1 MPVLSLTPAE
11 RKAQRAQAHHLD
23 PVVMIGGEGLTP
35 AVRRETDAA
44 LTAHGLIKIRVLA
57 GERDAREALL
67 QQLAQELN
75 AAPVQH
81 IGRLLVL
88 WRPQPPK
95 EKTADETRKPG
106 PKTVKVLKY
115 STRGGQRPEVK
126 RVRVLG
132 NQRLTAGGKLKKA
145 SPRQQS
151 VKKSRAGN

>member
-1 MPVLSLTPAE
+1 MPEISLTPVQ

-35 AVRRETDAA
+35 AVRREADAA
-44 LTAHGLIKIRVLA
+44 LSAHGLIKIRVLA

-67 QQLAQELN
+67 RQLAHELN

-88 WRPQPPK
+88 WRPLPPK
-95 EKTADETRKPG
+95 AKIVDEARKSG

-115 STRGGQRPEVK
+115 SARGGQRPEVK

-132 NQRLTAGGKLKKA
+132 NQRLTASGKLKKA

-151 VKKSRAGN
+151 VKKSRASP